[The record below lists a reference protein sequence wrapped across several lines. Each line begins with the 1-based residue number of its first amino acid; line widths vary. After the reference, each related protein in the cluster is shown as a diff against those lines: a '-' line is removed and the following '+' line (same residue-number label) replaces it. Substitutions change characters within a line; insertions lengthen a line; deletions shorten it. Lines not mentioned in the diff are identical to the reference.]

1 MVKGET
7 KEFNLSDSFHTC
19 NHPSDIS
26 FLCYNCAVFN
36 VNLSSFTEQGGER
49 KAKKINK
56 KRIGED
62 LNQHLDELKS
72 MAT

>member
-7 KEFNLSDSFHTC
+7 TEFNLNYSFHTC
-19 NHPSDIS
+19 NLPSDIS
-26 FLCYNCAVFN
+26 FLCYNCAVFI
-36 VNLSSFTEQGGER
+36 VNHVNQSSFTEQGGGR
-49 KAKKINK
+49 KINK

-62 LNQHLDELKS
+62 LNQHVDGLQS

>member
-7 KEFNLSDSFHTC
+7 TGFNLNDWFHTC
-19 NHPSDIS
+19 NLLTSLFSAII
-26 FLCYNCAVFN
+26 AVFI
-36 VNLSSFTEQGGER
+36 VNCVNQSSFTEQGR

-56 KRIGED
+56 KSIGED
-62 LNQHLDELKS
+62 LNQHVDGLKS